1 MKTSTFRLL
10 NFVAINLLLMAL
22 YLNFIHE
29 DNNQAPEVP
38 VKNTTEQRTSD
49 KENNDQLTK
58 TATYINKEGTAL
70 N

>member
-10 NFVAINLLLMAL
+10 NFVAINLLLLAL

-29 DNNQAPEVP
+29 DNNTAPEIP
-38 VKNTTEQRTSD
+38 VKNPTEQRTSA

-58 TATYINKEGTAL
+58 TATYINKQSAAL

>member
-10 NFVAINLLLMAL
+10 NFFAINLLLLAL

-29 DNNQAPEVP
+29 DNNTAPEVP
-38 VKNTTEQRTSD
+38 VKTTTEQRASS

-58 TATYINKEGTAL
+58 ATTGFNKQGATL

>member
-10 NFVAINLLLMAL
+10 NFFGINLLLVSL

-29 DNNQAPEVP
+29 DNNTIPEIP
-38 VKNTTEQRTSD
+38 VKTT
-49 KENNDQLTK
+49 NDQHSSPKQKNDGVTK
-58 TATYINKEGTAL
+58 TTTQMDKQGTVL

>member
-10 NFVAINLLLMAL
+10 NILAINLLLLAL

-29 DNNQAPEVP
+29 DNNTAPEVP
-38 VKNTTEQRTSD
+38 VKTTTQQPASSRQEGES
-49 KENNDQLTK
+49 LTK
-58 TATYINKEGTAL
+58 TATSSTKQAQAL